1 MHAAGVC
8 GSALAWFASY
18 LSVRCQRVVSSSW
31 TSSYLPV
38 TRGVPQGRV
47 LGPFLFNLFVAH
59 LPRLAAEHAAT
70 LLLFADDKT
79 LYSSHRSLACAAASA
94 SCAIGA
100 IADSL
105 EKKGLSLNQTK
116 TVSMF
121 IQPPRGAED
130 AVPVIVNSAPLQVV
144 STVRCLGLMIADK
157 LTWQSH

>member
-1 MHAAGVC
+1 M
-8 GSALAWFASY
+8 
-18 LSVRCQRVVSSSW
+18 
-31 TSSYLPV
+31 
-38 TRGVPQGRV
+38 TRGVPQGSG
-47 LGPFLFNLFVAH
+47 LGRFLFNLFVAH

-130 AVPVIVNSAPLQVV
+130 AVPVMVNSTPLQVM
-144 STVRCLGLMIADK
+144 STVRFLGVMIDDK
-157 LTWQSH
+157 LTWQSHIAFIAAKVGRKIGVLRRVRRQLFQHMIDR